1 MQLWQKHIISTGF
14 ADKPLDSE
22 WHSMSIDKLSIDRF
36 EMKPWRASSYIPT
49 PENIR
54 IQHTDV
60 CTSKTQ
66 IKSVK

>member
-49 PENIR
+49 PEKYSNSTYGRMHIKN
-54 IQHTDV
+54 TDQE
-60 CTSKTQ
+60 C
-66 IKSVK
+66 